1 MWGVTHQTGSGVLSN
16 KVTTKTSEVVRKGML
31 GKIPPIFRG
40 ETLPKPSRT
49 DEHIKVTPEVNSK
62 IESFEEKNSR
72 FKEASVRMESKQ
84 QDNKQEY
91 MTISEFA
98 RETGKSR
105 TTVYKYLDSFLSTYV
120 QQDAQGKKVISRA
133 AVKAFESVET
143 GKVVQD
149 ERTDRRTEKRS
160 GEQIN
165 GQVEKVIE
173 ALKEQLRVKDEQ
185 LRAKDQQIE
194 SLHEILSR
202 QQQLAALQEQR
213 ILQLTAS
220 EPETAATVEHEE
232 PEEDQTAA
240 EQQKKSFFR
249 RILEALT
256 AD

>member
-1 MWGVTHQTGSGVLSN
+1 
-16 KVTTKTSEVVRKGML
+16 
-31 GKIPPIFRG
+31 
-40 ETLPKPSRT
+40 
-49 DEHIKVTPEVNSK
+49 
-62 IESFEEKNSR
+62 
-72 FKEASVRMESKQ
+72 MESKQ

-98 RETGKSR
+98 RETGRSR

-133 AVKAFESVET
+133 AVKAFESIEA

-149 ERTDRRTEKRS
+149 ERTEKRS
-160 GEQIN
+160 DEQIN
-165 GQVEKVIE
+165 GQVGQVIE
-173 ALKEQLRVKDEQ
+173 ALKEQLRVKDQQ

-202 QQQLAALQEQR
+202 QQQLAAMQEQR
-213 ILQLTAS
+213 IIQLTAS
-220 EPETAATVEHEE
+220 EPEEAATVEHEE

-249 RILEALT
+249 KIL
-256 AD
+256 DVIWQQDSY

>member
-105 TTVYKYLDSFLSTYV
+105 TTVYKYLDGFLSTYV
-120 QQDAQGKKVISRA
+120 QDVQGKKVISKA
-133 AVKAFESVET
+133 AIEAFNGIDA
-143 GKVVQD
+143 GKVVQED
-149 ERTDRRTEKRS
+149 CPGERPD
-160 GEQIN
+160 EQIN
-165 GQVEKVIE
+165 GQVGQVIE
-173 ALKEQLRVKDEQ
+173 ALKEQLRVKDQQ
-185 LRAKDQQIE
+185 LEEKDRQIQ
-194 SLHEILSR
+194 SLHEILTR
-202 QQQLAALQEQR
+202 QQQLTAIQEKR
-213 ILQLTAS
+213 ITELTAS
-220 EPETAATVEHEE
+220 TMEPEGS
-232 PEEDQTAA
+232 EEDPAA
-240 EQQKKSFFR
+240 EQTAEGKKGLFR

>member
-149 ERTDRRTEKRS
+149 ERTEKRS
-160 GEQIN
+160 DEQIN

-220 EPETAATVEHEE
+220 EPEEAATVEHEGS
-232 PEEDQTAA
+232 EEAA

>member
-1 MWGVTHQTGSGVLSN
+1 MWGVTHQAGSGVLSN

-105 TTVYKYLDSFLSTYV
+105 TTVYKYLDGFLSTYV
-120 QQDAQGKKVISRA
+120 QDVQGKKVISRA
-133 AVKAFESVET
+133 AIKVFESIEA

-149 ERTDRRTEKRS
+149 ERTEKRS
-160 GEQIN
+160 DEQIN
-165 GQVEKVIE
+165 GQVGQVIE
-173 ALKEQLRVKDEQ
+173 ALKEQLRVKDQQ
-185 LRAKDQQIE
+185 LEEKDRQIQ
-194 SLHEILSR
+194 SLHEILTR
-202 QQQLAALQEQR
+202 QQQLTAIQEKR
-213 ILQLTAS
+213 ITELTAS
-220 EPETAATVEHEE
+220 TMEPEGS
-232 PEEDQTAA
+232 EEDPAA
-240 EQQKKSFFR
+240 EQTAEGKKGLFR

>member
-40 ETLPKPSRT
+40 GTLPKPSRT

-105 TTVYKYLDSFLSTYV
+105 TTVYKYLDGFLSTYV
-120 QQDAQGKKVISRA
+120 QDVQGKKVISRA
-133 AVKAFESVET
+133 AIKVFESIEA

-149 ERTDRRTEKRS
+149 ERTEKRS
-160 GEQIN
+160 DEQIN
-165 GQVEKVIE
+165 GQVGQVIE
-173 ALKEQLRVKDEQ
+173 ALKEQLRVKDQQ
-185 LRAKDQQIE
+185 LEEKDRQIQ
-194 SLHEILSR
+194 SLHEILTR
-202 QQQLAALQEQR
+202 QQQLTAIQEKR
-213 ILQLTAS
+213 ITELTAS
-220 EPETAATVEHEE
+220 TMEPEGS
-232 PEEDQTAA
+232 EEDPAA
-240 EQQKKSFFR
+240 EQTAEGKKGLFR

>member
-149 ERTDRRTEKRS
+149 ERTEKRS
-160 GEQIN
+160 DEQIN

-202 QQQLAALQEQR
+202 QQQLTALQEQR
-213 ILQLTAS
+213 IIQLTAS
-220 EPETAATVEHEE
+220 DPEEAATVEHEE
-232 PEEDQTAA
+232 PEAEQIAA
-240 EQQKKSFFR
+240 EKKGLFR
-249 RILEALT
+249 RIL
-256 AD
+256 DVIRQQDSY

>member
-1 MWGVTHQTGSGVLSN
+1 MN
-16 KVTTKTSEVVRKGML
+16 E
-31 GKIPPIFRG
+31 
-40 ETLPKPSRT
+40 
-49 DEHIKVTPEVNSK
+49 
-62 IESFEEKNSR
+62 
-72 FKEASVRMESKQ
+72 
-84 QDNKQEY
+84 KQEY
-91 MTISEFA
+91 ISISEFA
-98 RETGKSR
+98 RLTGKSR

-133 AVKAFESVET
+133 AVKVFESIET

-149 ERTDRRTEKRS
+149 ERTDERTEKRS
-160 GEQIN
+160 DEQIN
-165 GQVEKVIE
+165 GQVGQVIE

-220 EPETAATVEHEE
+220 EPEEAATVEHEGS
-232 PEEDQTAA
+232 EEAADQTAA

>member
-1 MWGVTHQTGSGVLSN
+1 M
-16 KVTTKTSEVVRKGML
+16 
-31 GKIPPIFRG
+31 
-40 ETLPKPSRT
+40 
-49 DEHIKVTPEVNSK
+49 EH
-62 IESFEEKNSR
+62 
-72 FKEASVRMESKQ
+72 
-84 QDNKQEY
+84 DNKQEY
-91 MTISEFA
+91 ISISEFA

-105 TTVYKYLDSFLSTYV
+105 TTVYKYLDSFLSNYV

-133 AVKAFESVET
+133 AVKVFESIEA

-149 ERTDRRTEKRS
+149 ERTDERTEKRS
-160 GEQIN
+160 DAQVNE
-165 GQVEKVIE
+165 QVEQVIE
-173 ALKEQLRVKDEQ
+173 ALKEQLKVKDQQ
-185 LRAKDQQIE
+185 LRAKDDQIK

-213 ILQLTAS
+213 IVQLTAS